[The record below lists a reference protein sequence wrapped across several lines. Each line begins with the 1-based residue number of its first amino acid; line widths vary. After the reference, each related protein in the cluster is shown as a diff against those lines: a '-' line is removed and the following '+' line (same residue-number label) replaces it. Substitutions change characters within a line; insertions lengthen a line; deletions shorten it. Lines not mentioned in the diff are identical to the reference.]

1 MSKSTYY
8 QIVVAGNR
16 KIDGDHY
23 VDGDTFPYDPANIVH
38 ARLLEQGLLRV
49 ETTTANSN
57 TTRSKSKSSRSK
69 SS

>member
-1 MSKSTYY
+1 MY

-16 KIDGDHY
+16 KIDGANY
-23 VDGDTFPYDPANIVH
+23 VDGDLFAYDPANVAH

-49 ETTTANSN
+49 ETTTANSS
-57 TTRSKSKSSRSK
+57 TARSKSKSSRSK